1 MRSPIS
7 KLLLVAVLAV
17 VSASYC
23 VAQEDKEKEP
33 TPMENP
39 IEKVEETINKGIEN
53 MEEAGEKA
61 EHDAHAAAEHHADHG
76 ENPNDLSHNDAAP
89 GIRNPE
95 ELTLDLATFNF
106 FIFLG
111 LAALLTIFAWKPIV
125 AALDSRE
132 AAMDGKLAEAQKMF
146 AAAETKLAEYNQ
158 KLADA
163 QQEIQKSREQIL
175 KEAEEKRQQILAD
188 AQAAGNA
195 ERKRAQQEI
204 EAAKSQAITD
214 LTQKS
219 VNLAIDLAGKITRQQ
234 LTPEDHQ
241 NLINDTLANL
251 PSRN

>member
-1 MRSPIS
+1 MRSTNILFALTAIA
-7 KLLLVAVLAV
+7 LLAC
-17 VSASYC
+17 SASLF
-23 VAQEDKEKEP
+23 AEEKEQP
-33 TPMENP
+33 KEPETP
-39 IEKVEETINKGIEN
+39 VEAVEAAAEAFEEEVTKGIEN
-53 MEEAGEKA
+53 IVDAEKHNLEHGA
-61 EHDAHAAAEHHADHG
+61 EGHE

-89 GIRNPE
+89 GLQNPE
-95 ELTLDLATFNF
+95 ALSFDLATFNF

-132 AAMDGKLAEAQKMF
+132 AAMDGKLAEAQAMF
-146 AAAETKLAEYNQ
+146 AAAEAKLAEYNQ

-204 EAAKSQAITD
+204 EAAKSQAISD
-214 LTQKS
+214 LTKQS
-219 VNLAIDLAGKITRQQ
+219 VNLAIDLAGKITRQK

-241 NLINDTLANL
+241 TLINDTLAQL
-251 PSRN
+251 PSSN

>member
-1 MRSPIS
+1 MRCSIS
-7 KLLLVAVLAV
+7 KFLLVAVMAFV
-17 VSASYC
+17 TASYC
-23 VAQEDKEKEP
+23 VAEEEKEP
-33 TPMENP
+33 APTENP
-39 IEKVEETINKGIEN
+39 IEMVEKTIEEGVKG
-53 MEEAGEKA
+53 MEAAGEKA
-61 EHDAHAAAEHHADHG
+61 VHDAHEAAEHHGDHG
-76 ENPNDLSHNDAAP
+76 DHNPNDLSHNDAAP
-89 GIRNPE
+89 GLGNPE

-106 FIFLG
+106 FIFIG

-132 AAMDGKLAEAQKMF
+132 AAMDGKLAEAQAMF
-146 AAAETKLAEYNQ
+146 AAAEAKLAEYNQ
-158 KLADA
+158 KLAEA

-175 KEAEEKRQQILAD
+175 KEAEEKRLQILAD

-214 LTQKS
+214 LTKQS
-219 VNLAIDLAGKITRQQ
+219 VNLAIDLAGKITRQK

-241 NLINDTLANL
+241 TLINDTLAQL